1 LTIGFNEMTKH
12 HILETL
18 PDTLRQE
25 AESRIQ
31 VMPFA
36 PGQIVFR
43 AGDHCQ
49 GLPLVLSGSVKV
61 QMTGLS
67 GHSIVLYRMGA
78 DDICTLSIGCLMT
91 GKGYRAEA
99 VVEEDTLAAMVP
111 RGLFDRLMEQSAG
124 FRQAV
129 MESYGRRLDDLML
142 LVEEVAFRRMDER
155 LEAWLLA
162 SGGGAGHRQGSGQPP
177 AQGAG
182 ASGQGEIVPGLHRFD
197 RTDEDYRPQWH
208 LAGKAYRHIMAIGS
222 GDIGIGPVQALGQ
235 LFNQL

>member
-1 LTIGFNEMTKH
+1 MIKSHSRRLFIRSDLSLTSGFNEMTKH
-12 HILETL
+12 HILEIL
-18 PDTLRQE
+18 PDALRKE

-31 VMPFA
+31 VMPLA
-36 PGQIVFR
+36 PGQVVFR

-49 GLPLVLSGSVKV
+49 GLPLVLSGSIKV

-91 GKGYRAEA
+91 GRGYRAEA

-111 RGLFDRLMEQSAG
+111 RGLFDRLMAQSED
-124 FRQAV
+124 FRHSV

-162 SGGGAGHRQGSGQPP
+162 RATAGTIHITHQELAVELGTAREVVSRLLKELERQGKVKLSRGCIVLTDGM
-177 AQGAG
+177 A
-182 ASGQGEIVPGLHRFD
+182 ASR
-197 RTDEDYRPQWH
+197 
-208 LAGKAYRHIMAIGS
+208 A
-222 GDIGIGPVQALGQ
+222 
-235 LFNQL
+235 